1 MGWARGGEF
10 GFMGI
15 VLVVDDDPAARKP
28 LARLLEGEGYIVD
41 VAADCV
47 VAMAKV
53 MARPRLDL
61 ILLDIGLPRMDGL
74 TFLWRIRETAAGR
87 TIPVIIISADG
98 EDDTIRR
105 AEELGVKDYLVKSR
119 FKTCE
124 LLELV
129 RRHVRKGEEA
139 EGLVSET

>member
-1 MGWARGGEF
+1 
-10 GFMGI
+10 MGI
-15 VLVVDDDPAARKP
+15 VLVVDDDPGARKP
-28 LARLLEGEGYIVD
+28 LARLLEGEGYVVE
-41 VAADCV
+41 VAADCG

-53 MARPRLDL
+53 MGPARLDL
-61 ILLDIGLPRMDGL
+61 ILLDVGLPRMDGL

-87 TIPVIIISADG
+87 SIPVIVVSGDG
-98 EDDTIRR
+98 EEDTIRR

-129 RRHVRKGEEA
+129 RRYVRKGEEA

>member
-1 MGWARGGEF
+1 
-10 GFMGI
+10 MGI

-28 LARLLEGEGYIVD
+28 LARLLEGEGYSVQ
-41 VAADCV
+41 VAPDGG

-53 MARPRLDL
+53 LGSSPVDL
-61 ILLDIGLPRMDGL
+61 ILLDVGLPRMDGL

-87 TIPVIIISADG
+87 TIPVIIVSGDG
-98 EDDTIRR
+98 EEDTMRR
-105 AEELGVKDYLVKSR
+105 AEELGAKDYLVKSR
-119 FKTCE
+119 FKTRE

-129 RRHVRKGEEA
+129 RRYTRKGEKA